1 MDESDDHFSAA
12 QLEAIDRRGLSAEQV
27 SWRRI
32 DTATANPVSF
42 LATGLDQPAPFI
54 FRRPKCPIVERR
66 DSEKLIVLPDGEE
79 IWVPQ

>member
-32 DTATANPVSF
+32 DTATANPMSL
-42 LATGLDQPAPFI
+42 LATEPDQAAPFV
-54 FRRPKCPIVERR
+54 FRRLKCPIVERR
-66 DSEKLIVLPDGEE
+66 DSEKLIVLPDGKET
-79 IWVPQ
+79 WVHQ